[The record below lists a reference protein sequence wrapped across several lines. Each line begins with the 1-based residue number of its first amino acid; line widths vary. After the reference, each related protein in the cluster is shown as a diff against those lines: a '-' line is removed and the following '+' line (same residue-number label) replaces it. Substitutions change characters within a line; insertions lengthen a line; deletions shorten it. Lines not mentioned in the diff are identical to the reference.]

1 MYTLGIDIGSAFS
14 KAVLCADGEIKAY
27 AVTPSGGN
35 YKETARKI
43 AEESLKKACLSFSQL
58 SHVVATG
65 YGSAAIDFSDQS
77 VTDISSQAKSIHRL
91 FPKVE
96 TAIDIGGQF
105 SKIIKID
112 EDGRVTNFILNEKCA
127 AGSGKFLQVISR
139 LLHIEIGDIGRVSLK
154 SKEPVEF
161 NTGCA
166 VFAEAEAVSRIA
178 EGALVEDILA
188 GVHKAMA
195 SKIVNLVERTGP
207 VGICAVTGGGAKDI
221 GLVKAIEAEL
231 SVTLL
236 VPEEPQVTAAY
247 GAALLAAEKASAST
261 RTNRQNA

>member
-1 MYTLGIDIGSAFS
+1 MVYVLGIDIGSAFS

-35 YKETARKI
+35 YRETAQRIREEAVTKI
-43 AEESLKKACLSFSQL
+43 GLSPTDLSFT
-58 SHVVATG
+58 VATG
-65 YGSAAIDFSDQS
+65 YGAAAVDFSDQS
-77 VTDISSQAKSIHRL
+77 ITDISCQAKGIHRL
-91 FPKVE
+91 FPNAQ

-105 SKIIKID
+105 SKVIKID
-112 EDGRVTNFILNEKCA
+112 EGGRVTNFILNEKCA
-127 AGSGKFLQVISR
+127 AGSGKFLHVIAR
-139 LLHIEIGDIGRVSLK
+139 LLHIEIGDIGLRSLK
-154 SKEPVEF
+154 SQKPVEF

-195 SKIVNLVERTGP
+195 AKIVNLVERTGH
-207 VGICAVTGGGAKDI
+207 VGTCAVTGGGAKDI

-231 SVTLL
+231 GVDLL
-236 VPEEPQVTAAY
+236 VPEEPQITAAY
-247 GAALLAAEKASAST
+247 GAALLASEKAPHP
-261 RTNRQNA
+261 RT